1 MVKYEKGD
9 LKLLKKLLPIL
20 LILIMVIMSGCKEQ
34 KKLNQ
39 LEQIIERDKLIV
51 GVKTDSK
58 PFGYIDSGTLEI
70 IGFDIDIAR
79 RVAKDLLG
87 SETKVKFVP
96 VTPENRIETLT
107 SGQADIIIATMSVT
121 KAREEVVDFSEPY
134 FIAGESAA
142 VLNNG
147 KIQSYADLNQKRV
160 LVVLG
165 TTAAGNI
172 KNNIPGSLIVGYKNY
187 DEMFD
192 ALKSNRGDAAVTDD
206 AILSG
211 FVMDNPDY
219 KLLNP
224 RLTIEPYGIGLRKG
238 DNSASLK
245 NAVNR
250 TISAMKSD
258 GTINSLKQ
266 KWGIN

>member
-1 MVKYEKGD
+1 M
-9 LKLLKKLLPIL
+9 LKKILPIF
-20 LILIMVIMSGCKEQ
+20 LIFIMVIMSGCKEQ

-58 PFGYIDSGTLEI
+58 PFGYIDSGSLEI
-70 IGFDIDIAR
+70 IGFDIDIAKR
-79 RVAKDLLG
+79 IAKDILG
-87 SETKVKFVP
+87 SETKVKLIP

-107 SGQADIIIATMSVT
+107 SGQADIIVATMSIT
-121 KAREEVVDFSEPY
+121 NAREEVVDFSEPY
-134 FIAGESAA
+134 FIAGQSAA

-165 TTAAGNI
+165 TTSAGNI
-172 KNNIPGSLIVGYKNY
+172 KTNIPGSLIVGYKNY
-187 DEMFD
+187 DEMFN
-192 ALKSNRGDAAVTDD
+192 ALKNNRGDAAVTDD

-211 FVMDNPDY
+211 FIMDNPNY

-224 RLTIEPYGIGLRKG
+224 RLTIEPYGVGINKG
-238 DNSASLK
+238 NHSVALK
-245 NAVNR
+245 NAINR
-250 TISAMKSD
+250 TISAMKTD
-258 GTINSLKQ
+258 GTLNSLKQ